1 MALLCQL
8 ENQLSSIFPLSTIPS
23 NDFRY
28 NSLGVNLVHFYM
40 LLQAHNK
47 AK

>member
-23 NDFRY
+23 DEFLY
-28 NSLGVNLVHFYM
+28 T

-47 AK
+47 TK